1 MPLAI
6 SSANPRRVMVT
17 TDAVGGVWRY
27 TLELTRTLSEA
38 GITVAV
44 VVLGPKPQARQLDE
58 AYRSGSSVVEV
69 TGLPLDWT
77 VETERELNETAR
89 ILRRHAGDWR
99 ADLVHLNAPA
109 YVGFEPWPC
118 PVVATVHS
126 CVGTWWAGVGRGT
139 MPKDLAWRAART
151 ALGMEA
157 ADAVI
162 APSASFASALRGLYG
177 PEIAVTAVHN
187 GRSRPRRSSKKR
199 VPSDIVL
206 TAGRLWDR
214 GKNIRLVDAAARL
227 SRVQVF
233 AAGAVSGPNGDHVD
247 LPHLELLGSLDEP
260 QMRAWQARAGIFVS
274 PSLYEPFGLAVLE
287 AAHAGT
293 ALVLSDIPTFREL
306 WDGAALFVDPHDAQ
320 GLGEMLRSL
329 RRNPSERSRLA
340 TAAALR
346 AARYTSSG
354 MGQKTLEMY
363 RHALAAR
370 TQPLLAGGLGA

>member
-109 YVGFEPWPC
+109 YVGFKPWPC

-162 APSASFASALRGLYG
+162 APSASFA
-177 PEIAVTAVHN
+177 
-187 GRSRPRRSSKKR
+187 
-199 VPSDIVL
+199 
-206 TAGRLWDR
+206 
-214 GKNIRLVDAAARL
+214 
-227 SRVQVF
+227 
-233 AAGAVSGPNGDHVD
+233 
-247 LPHLELLGSLDEP
+247 
-260 QMRAWQARAGIFVS
+260 
-274 PSLYEPFGLAVLE
+274 
-287 AAHAGT
+287 
-293 ALVLSDIPTFREL
+293 
-306 WDGAALFVDPHDAQ
+306 
-320 GLGEMLRSL
+320 
-329 RRNPSERSRLA
+329 
-340 TAAALR
+340 
-346 AARYTSSG
+346 
-354 MGQKTLEMY
+354 
-363 RHALAAR
+363 
-370 TQPLLAGGLGA
+370 